1 LICRQKLR
9 QVEIAVMQYRES
21 LEEKGLQNT
30 EEIEGKVA
38 SYRRRLQS
46 EYGLSS
52 IDGANNKQSSG
63 M

>member
-1 LICRQKLR
+1 
-9 QVEIAVMQYRES
+9 MQYRES